1 MNPELDK
8 YDVSTQ
14 TPPEVKLT
22 LNVQE
27 VNTVIAALAELPHRV
42 SDALIR
48 KVFTQAN
55 EQIPQQRTN

>member
-42 SDALIR
+42 SDGLIR

>member
-48 KVFTQAN
+48 KVYTQAN

>member
-1 MNPELDK
+1 VNPELDK
-8 YDVSTQ
+8 YDVGNQ

-27 VNTVIAALAELPHRV
+27 VNTIIAALAELPHRV

-48 KVFTQAN
+48 KVYTQAN
-55 EQIPQQRTN
+55 EQMPNNGG

>member
-8 YDVSTQ
+8 YDVGNQ

-27 VNTVIAALAELPHRV
+27 VNTIIAALAELPHRV

-48 KVFTQAN
+48 KVYTQAN

>member
-8 YDVSTQ
+8 YDVGNQ

-27 VNTVIAALAELPHRV
+27 VNTIIAALAELPHRV

-48 KVFTQAN
+48 KVYTQAN
-55 EQIPQQRTN
+55 EQMPNNGG

>member
-8 YDVSTQ
+8 YDVDKQ
-14 TPPEVKLT
+14 AAPEITVVLSIQE
-22 LNVQE
+22 LN
-27 VNTVIAALAELPHRV
+27 TILAALAELPHRV

-48 KVFTQAN
+48 KVYTQAT